1 MSFEKYSSQC
11 PVVAILR
18 GITPSEMSDV
28 CEVLYS
34 AGIRLLEVPLNS
46 PDACASIKIAADKYH
61 ADGTMLIG
69 AGTVLTPEDVR
80 NVAAAGGKFII
91 SPDTNAEVIAETK
104 RLGLISIPGFFT
116 PTEAFAAL
124 RAGAD
129 YLKLFPAGV
138 NGVGYIKDIKA
149 VIKAPILA
157 VGGVN
162 TGNIPEF
169 LTLCAGVGIGSALY
183 KPGKSLEDIRKTA
196 AEMVAAAKKQEC

>member
-1 MSFEKYSSQC
+1 
-11 PVVAILR
+11 
-18 GITPSEMSDV
+18 MSDV

>member
-1 MSFEKYSSQC
+1 MSFEKYSSEC

-18 GITPSEMSDV
+18 GITPPEMLDV

-46 PDACASIKIAADKYH
+46 PDACASIKLAADKYH

-183 KPGKSLEDIRKTA
+183 RPGKSLEDIRKTA

>member
-1 MSFEKYSSQC
+1 MSFEKYSKEC

-18 GITPSEMSDV
+18 GITPEEMLSV

-46 PDACASIKIAADKYH
+46 PDACASIKLAADKYH
-61 ADGTMLIG
+61 ADGSMLIG
-69 AGTVLTPEDVR
+69 AGTVLTIEDVR
-80 NVAAAGGKFII
+80 QVAAAGGKFII
-91 SPDTNAEVIAETK
+91 SPDTNSEVIAETK

-162 TGNIPEF
+162 AGNIPEF

-183 KPGKSLEDIRKTA
+183 KPGKSLEDIKKTA
-196 AEMVAAAKKQEC
+196 IEMVAASR